1 VRASTPQVL
10 RAQPF
15 RDLATHVNRWHQSSA
30 GVIGSRYSRVT
41 PWPLLS
47 HGVQMLDQGMVIE
60 EGPPEQVFGA
70 PVHERTRRFLRRL
83 AWEDQAI

>member
-1 VRASTPQVL
+1 
-10 RAQPF
+10 
-15 RDLATHVNRWHQSSA
+15 
-30 GVIGSRYSRVT
+30 
-41 PWPLLS
+41 LS